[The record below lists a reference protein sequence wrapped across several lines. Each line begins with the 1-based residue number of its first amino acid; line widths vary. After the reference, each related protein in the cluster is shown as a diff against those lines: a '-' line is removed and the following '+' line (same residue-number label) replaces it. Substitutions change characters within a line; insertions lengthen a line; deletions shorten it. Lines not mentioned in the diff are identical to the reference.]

1 MQEEVMNCT
10 IKKNGRK
17 MHEGDLQLGELEML
31 EELPGQSGERILR
44 QVSAEEQRNKHKCD

>member
-1 MQEEVMNCT
+1 MNCT